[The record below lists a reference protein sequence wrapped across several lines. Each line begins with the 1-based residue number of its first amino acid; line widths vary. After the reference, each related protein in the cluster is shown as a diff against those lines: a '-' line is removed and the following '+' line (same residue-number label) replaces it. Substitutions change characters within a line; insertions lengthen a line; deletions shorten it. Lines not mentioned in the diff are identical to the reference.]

1 MKRALPITALK
12 EQLVIPTFRSVCE
25 FIVLVRVFYS
35 LVLILFSIYR
45 QLSFI
50 SIFLASGGV
59 FFGRL
64 FGIGISMVFLRR
76 FPLLLAKIH
85 ETE

>member
-12 EQLVIPTFRSVCE
+12 EQLVIPTFQSVCE

-35 LVLILFSIYR
+35 ILFSIYR

-50 SIFLASGGV
+50 LIFLASAGV
-59 FFGRL
+59 FFGRS

-76 FPLLLAKIH
+76 FPLLLVKIH